1 MESISL
7 LDLSSY
13 LKVVVPKGGTI
24 KLLCP
29 KLQDL
34 VNTTVDSEIYI
45 SFIERENE
53 PQDSTNL
60 SFNVERESIVTQKR
74 YDPPKCSHEL
84 NVKFDHK
91 LAFYSEEK
99 SMDGTRSCLEVIVK
113 MSGVYVKRFKNIT
126 LKDNAGGNSDYRN
139 GLEDEDESLNVDFSD
154 DNSSENSNESLTPSS
169 TDTITAQASIPAG
182 YYRLGPNLDIVFKY
196 SYRSWSGSSSEGKLT
211 CVKSP
216 FSSTD
221 STRIY
226 LDNLK

>member
-13 LKVVVPKGGTI
+13 LKVIVPKGSTI

-29 KLQDL
+29 MQDMK
-34 VNTTVDSEIYI
+34 NTYVYSDAYI
-45 SFIERENE
+45 SFENKLE
-53 PQDSTNL
+53 HQAQNDSNL
-60 SFNVERESIVTQKR
+60 SFNVERDSVVTQKR

-126 LKDNAGGNSDYRN
+126 LKDNAGENSGYRN

-154 DNSSENSNESLTPSS
+154 DNTSEDSNESLTPSS
-169 TDTITAQASIPAG
+169 TNTITAQANIPAG

-196 SYRSWSGSSSEGKLT
+196 SYRSWSGSSSEGKFT